1 MGYGEFEGYM
11 KIGDFVGDGSIICID
26 RNYHVCCIFEGDA
39 EITKCSLT
47 ELIER
52 ELEHLEEKIEST
64 ENEKRKITKSLYV
77 NSSLQK

>member
-1 MGYGEFEGYM
+1 MENFLKNLKEMAEFEGYM

-52 ELEHLEEKIEST
+52 ELEHLEEKIEY
-64 ENEKRKITKSLYV
+64 RK
-77 NSSLQK
+77 

>member
-1 MGYGEFEGYM
+1 M

-26 RNYHVCCIFEGDA
+26 RNYHVCWIFEGDA

-52 ELEHLEEKIEST
+52 ELEHLEEKIEYRKWK
-64 ENEKRKITKSLYV
+64 EKNNEVLIRKFQFAK
-77 NSSLQK
+77 